1 VCDKIDLARANGYYV
16 VARVKNSGHFV
27 AVARTADGDAQIYDP
42 GASSKKLLS
51 EYDGTIGGL
60 LYFKANTSAKDGILS
75 DYAGPSTPTVNALN
89 DTYGD
94 GDNVTISWTAASR
107 ATHYNIYIDQK
118 QSDGSWKENYRYYFY
133 ATSPYSVPVLPAGT
147 YRVKVQA
154 TNANTSPWTYTNSD
168 YQTFTV
174 KANSLTVT
182 YNANGGSVSP
192 SSELVTKGSTYSLPT
207 PTKSGS
213 AFLGW
218 RTASGDPVTNSTKIT
233 STTAHTLT
241 AQWASGGNTITK
253 TATYNNV
260 FSDVS
265 SSSWYY
271 DSIASVYAYGLMNGV
286 ETKKFQP
293 SDQVTTAQAI
303 TLAARLR
310 KLYLTG
316 SSTFTSSSPWY
327 KTYSDYAVS
336 QGIISSAPSAAE
348 MDETLTRQEFAAIL
362 AGALPDAALPALNT
376 VSAGSIP
383 DVYRSDT
390 AIYKLYRAGIF
401 AGNDEKGTFLPNAAI
416 TRAEVAAVIV
426 RLADPNSRVLFSLK

>member
-1 VCDKIDLARANGYYV
+1 
-16 VARVKNSGHFV
+16 
-27 AVARTADGDAQIYDP
+27 
-42 GASSKKLLS
+42 
-51 EYDGTIGGL
+51 
-60 LYFKANTSAKDGILS
+60 
-75 DYAGPSTPTVNALN
+75 
-89 DTYGD
+89 
-94 GDNVTISWTAASR
+94 
-107 ATHYNIYIDQK
+107 
-118 QSDGSWKENYRYYFY
+118 
-133 ATSPYSVPVLPAGT
+133 
-147 YRVKVQA
+147 
-154 TNANTSPWTYTNSD
+154 
-168 YQTFTV
+168 
-174 KANSLTVT
+174 
-182 YNANGGSVSP
+182 
-192 SSELVTKGSTYSLPT
+192 
-207 PTKSGS
+207 
-213 AFLGW
+213 
-218 RTASGDPVTNSTKIT
+218 VTNSTKIT
-233 STTAHTLT
+233 GTTAHTLT

-336 QGIISSAPSAAE
+336 QGIISSAPSAAQ